1 MFTLLRQLLTPSHT
15 HLMPDSPV
23 GWGEAAA
30 AEHSS
35 SRFEALLVAADMATL
50 LNGST
55 ELSLLVPTDEA
66 ITEWHVALGLR
77 WDELLC
83 DTPRLRAMVM
93 GHVVPAALSMDALSS
108 TVLLIT
114 ANGLMVHV
122 QSDGS
127 RTGSPVL
134 NLLDGNGSRVRHL
147 GSQALGRSIVH
158 RLDAVLQPAHRSLVQ
173 MLETRPELSLL
184 AEAMRLSGLDSLL
197 GCSGPFTLL
206 APLNDGMEHLA
217 ARLGLGRSALFND
230 TVTLRDVLQHQL
242 LAGRYSS
249 GELPWGSTLYSL
261 QGRPL
266 HLNHLGLVSD
276 GLAALP
282 LLPGSDQSA
291 SNGVLHLI
299 AQPLIHMH

>member
-1 MFTLLRQLLTPSHT
+1 MFTLIRQLLPPLQT
-15 HLMPDSPV
+15 HLLPDSPA

-35 SRFEALLVAADMATL
+35 SRFEALLVAADMASL
-50 LNGST
+50 LNGRT

-66 ITEWHVALGLR
+66 ITEWHVSLGLG

-83 DTPRLRAMVM
+83 DTPRLSAMLL
-93 GHVVPAALSMDALSS
+93 GHVLPAALSVDALSS
-108 TVLLIT
+108 AALLIT
-114 ANGLMVHV
+114 ANGLIVHV
-122 QSDGS
+122 QTDGCGAEPCS
-127 RTGSPVL
+127 LR
-134 NLLDGNGSRVRHL
+134 LLDGNGTRVRHL
-147 GSQALGRSIVH
+147 SSQALGRSIVH
-158 RLDAVLQPAHRSLVQ
+158 RLDAVLRPPHHSLIQ
-173 MLETRPELSLL
+173 LLETRPELSLL

-197 GCSGPFTLL
+197 ACTGPFTLL

-230 TVTLRDVLQHQL
+230 TATLRGVLQHQL

-249 GELPWGSTLYSL
+249 GELPWGSTLHSL
-261 QGRPL
+261 QGGPL

-282 LLPGSDQSA
+282 LLPGSDQPA

-299 AQPLIHMH
+299 AQPLIFMH

>member
-1 MFTLLRQLLTPSHT
+1 MLTLLRQLLTLPHM

-30 AEHSS
+30 AAHSN
-35 SRFEALLVAADMATL
+35 SRFEALLVAADMASL
-50 LNGST
+50 LNGRT
-55 ELSLLVPTDEA
+55 ELSLLVPLDQA
-66 ITEWHVALGLR
+66 ITDWHVSLGLR

-83 DTPRLRAMVM
+83 DTPRLHAMLL
-93 GHVVPAALSMDALSS
+93 GHVLPAALSLDALSS
-108 TVLLIT
+108 AALLIT
-114 ANGLMVHV
+114 ANGSLLHV
-122 QSDGS
+122 QAECAGAARPALS
-127 RTGSPVL
+127 
-134 NLLDGNGSRVRHL
+134 LLGGNGDRARHL
-147 GSQALGRSIVH
+147 SSHPLGRSIVH
-158 RLDAVLQPAHRSLVQ
+158 RLDAVLRPAEHNLAQ
-173 MLETRPELSLL
+173 MLGARPELSLL

-197 GCSGPFTLL
+197 GCAGPFTLL

-230 TVTLRDVLQHQL
+230 TATLRSALQHQL

-249 GELPWGSTLYSL
+249 GELPWGSTLHSL

>member
-1 MFTLLRQLLTPSHT
+1 MFTLLRQLLKPPQLQ
-15 HLMPDSPV
+15 LMPDSPV

-66 ITEWHVALGLR
+66 ITEWHLALGLR

-83 DTPRLRAMVM
+83 DTARLRAMVL

-127 RTGSPVL
+127 RTGSPSL
-134 NLLDGNGSRVRHL
+134 SLLDGNGTRVRHL
-147 GSQALGRSIVH
+147 SSQALGRSIVH

>member
-1 MFTLLRQLLTPSHT
+1 MYTLLRQLLKPQ
-15 HLMPDSPV
+15 HLHLLPDSPV
-23 GWGEAAA
+23 GWGAVAAA
-30 AEHSS
+30 GHSS

-50 LNGST
+50 LNGRT
-55 ELSLLVPTDEA
+55 ALSLLVPTDEA
-66 ITEWHVALGLR
+66 ITEWHVSLGLR

-83 DTPRLRAMVM
+83 DTTRLRDMVL
-93 GHVVPAALSMDALSS
+93 GHIVPAALSLDALSS
-108 TVLLIT
+108 AALLIT
-114 ANGLMVHV
+114 ANGRLVHV
-122 QSDGS
+122 QVAC
-127 RTGSPVL
+127 TGVERPCLS
-134 NLLDGNGSRVRHL
+134 LLDGNGSRVLHL
-147 GSQALGRSIVH
+147 SSQPLGRSMVH
-158 RLDAVLQPAHRSLVQ
+158 RLNAVLRPAHHSLAQ
-173 MLETRPELSLL
+173 MLAVRPELSLL

-197 GCSGPFTLL
+197 GCAGPFTLL

-230 TVTLRDVLQHQL
+230 TATLRSALQHQL

-249 GELPWGSTLYSL
+249 GELPWGSTLHSL

>member
-1 MFTLLRQLLTPSHT
+1 MFTMLRHLLKLPHLHLL
-15 HLMPDSPV
+15 PDSPV

-50 LNGST
+50 LNGRT

-66 ITEWHVALGLR
+66 ITKWHVSLGLR

-83 DTPRLRAMVM
+83 DTPRLRAMLL

-108 TVLLIT
+108 AALLIT

-122 QSDGS
+122 QSDGGPTEPPS
-127 RTGSPVL
+127 LS
-134 NLLDGNGSRVRHL
+134 LLDGNGARVRHL
-147 GSQALGRSIVH
+147 SSQALGRSIVH
-158 RLDAVLQPAHRSLVQ
+158 RLDAVLRPAHHSLAQ
-173 MLETRPELSLL
+173 MLEARPELSLL

-197 GCSGPFTLL
+197 GCAGPFTLL

-230 TVTLRDVLQHQL
+230 TATLRCALQHQI

-249 GELPWGSTLYSL
+249 GELPWGSTLHSL
-261 QGRPL
+261 QGKPL

-282 LLPGSDQSA
+282 LLPGSDQPA
-291 SNGVLHLI
+291 RNGVLHLI

>member
-1 MFTLLRQLLTPSHT
+1 MFTLLRQLFTPPHT
-15 HLMPDSPV
+15 HLMPDAPV

-30 AEHSS
+30 AAHSN
-35 SRFEALLVAADMATL
+35 SRFEALLVAADMASL
-50 LNGST
+50 LNGRT
-55 ELSLLVPTDEA
+55 ELSLLVPTDQA
-66 ITEWHVALGLR
+66 ITDWHVSLGLR

-83 DTPRLRAMVM
+83 DTPRLRDMVL
-93 GHVVPAALSMDALSS
+93 GHVLPAALSVDALSS
-108 TVLLIT
+108 TALLIT
-114 ANGLMVHV
+114 VNGRMVHV
-122 QSDGS
+122 QAECIGS
-127 RTGSPVL
+127 GRPRLS
-134 NLLDGNGSRVRHL
+134 LLDGNGSRVLHL
-147 GSQALGRSIVH
+147 SSQPLGRSMVH
-158 RLDAVLQPAHRSLVQ
+158 RLDAVLRPADHSLAQ

-197 GCSGPFTLL
+197 GCAGPFTLL

-230 TVTLRDVLQHQL
+230 TTTLRGALQHQM

-249 GELPWGSTLYSL
+249 GELPWGSTLHSL